1 MGVNEL
7 KPCPFYGGKAVI
19 KTAVTSSVYF
29 VRCKN
34 CARIISYVSD
44 TENHHK
50 EE

>member
-1 MGVNEL
+1 MNEL
-7 KPCPFYGGKAVI
+7 KPYPFCGGKAVI
-19 KTAVTSSVYF
+19 KMAFNLSVYF

-34 CARIISYVSD
+34 CACIISYVSD